1 MWETVKAN
9 SSILIFSS
17 TAGYLSACLLLLLH
31 LKLVSLGHVPLNP
44 IRGFLSLINVFAGL
58 GAIVSGRPNIGTML
72 GLWGLLSYLGI
83 VTMVAAPLGLLNKS
97 QRSGKIF
104 SFATFM
110 IIATGLI
117 VSLGWIVFVWLS
129 ALLAYYQPYLG
140 IGLFIVII
148 ATAWLALRV
157 KNGMALG
164 LALFLVLT
172 LEATSIFILANVFLV
187 LFVGLALNP

>member
-1 MWETVKAN
+1 
-9 SSILIFSS
+9 
-17 TAGYLSACLLLLLH
+17 
-31 LKLVSLGHVPLNP
+31 
-44 IRGFLSLINVFAGL
+44 
-58 GAIVSGRPNIGTML
+58 
-72 GLWGLLSYLGI
+72 
-83 VTMVAAPLGLLNKS
+83 MVAAPLGLLNKS